1 MLTSDATR
9 VVLRG
14 QPVPKEETH
23 FLFGVLDSQEGRGAD
38 HRTVRHG
45 RHQAHH
51 PDVGRRTQRAGLR
64 REPIEPDRQS
74 VGGVALALCQQWEG
88 NLIRQKSSD
97 SRDAVVGRLKS
108 DGVVAAR
115 EHDRAQPIS
124 VETSCT

>member
-1 MLTSDATR
+1 MNWRACCPATGISGIDPR
-9 VVLRG
+9 TLLR
-14 QPVPKEETH
+14 PVAATT
-23 FLFGVLDSQEGRGAD
+23 D
-38 HRTVRHG
+38 HRTV

-64 REPIEPDRQS
+64 REPMEPDRQS

>member
-51 PDVGRRTQRAGLR
+51 PDVGRRTQRAGY
-64 REPIEPDRQS
+64 DVS
-74 VGGVALALCQQWEG
+74 QW
-88 NLIRQKSSD
+88 NPTA
-97 SRDAVVGRLKS
+97 SRWEVL
-108 DGVVAAR
+108 
-115 EHDRAQPIS
+115 P
-124 VETSCT
+124 